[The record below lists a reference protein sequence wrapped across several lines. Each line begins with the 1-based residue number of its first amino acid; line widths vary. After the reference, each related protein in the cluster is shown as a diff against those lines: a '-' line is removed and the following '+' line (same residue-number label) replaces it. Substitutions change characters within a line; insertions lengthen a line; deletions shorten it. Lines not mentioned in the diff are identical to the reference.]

1 VYCIDSELLSLWDML
16 FISKHNASAV
26 PSVTSG
32 VWAKLFAPF
41 ITSTMQV
48 LSYSKAWN
56 NRFLCSA

>member
-1 VYCIDSELLSLWDML
+1 MWDML

-32 VWAKLFAPF
+32 VRAKMFAPF
-41 ITSTMQV
+41 ITGTIQV

-56 NRFLCSA
+56 NHCFLCSA